1 MADVLNPSTWATVDE
16 PADDADMDL
25 LSEPVDD
32 SDVIDAEADID
43 LRTSGSEDSR
53 ESVSR
58 AERDPFAPLVGKV
71 AVVTGAHDPVGRS
84 VALAFLAAG
93 ARVCVIGRDA
103 AALHD
108 LAREAGPRA
117 PVVSLQCDLGSA
129 AEVASA
135 ADFVTRVDRPVDVLV
150 HCADVHV
157 RNSLTGGPVE
167 DLDEQY
173 LVNLRGPY
181 LLTQALVDPIRSAGG
196 HVVFVNPVD
205 DATFTSSDTQYA
217 MTRYGVRALASGVRE
232 ELDDANVRVTTVHVG
247 GDIQPDASG
256 AALHPDDVADCVLGA
271 VEMPPHIEIT
281 DLHVRPR
288 TVL

>member
-1 MADVLNPSTWATVDE
+1 MAEVLNPSTWATVGDPSE
-16 PADDADMDL
+16 DVGMDV
-25 LSEPVDD
+25 LSEPLD
-32 SDVIDAEADID
+32 DAEVIEAEAEID
-43 LRTSGSEDSR
+43 LRAHDREEGSDD
-53 ESVSR
+53 
-58 AERDPFAPLVGKV
+58 ERDPFAPLVGKV
-71 AVVTGAHDPVGRS
+71 AVVTGAHDAVGRS

-108 LAREAGPRA
+108 LARAAGPSS

-129 AEVASA
+129 EEVASA

-157 RNSLTGGPVE
+157 RHGLAEGAVE

-181 LLTQALVDPIRSAGG
+181 LLTQALVAPIRAAGG

-205 DATFTSSDTQYA
+205 DATFLSSDTQYA

-232 ELDDANVRVTTVHVG
+232 ELNDANVRVTTVHVG
-247 GDIQPDASG
+247 GDIDAAAPG
-256 AALHPDDVADCVLGA
+256 RALHPDDVADCVLGA
-271 VEMPPHIEIT
+271 VEMPAHLEIT

-288 TVL
+288 HVP

>member
-1 MADVLNPSTWATVDE
+1 MTEHDPFTEATGEGDERIMDV
-16 PADDADMDL
+16 
-25 LSEPVDD
+25 LSEPVDP
-32 SDVIDAEADID
+32 DVVIEAEAEVD
-43 LRTSGSEDSR
+43 LRAPAPQPDGPSH
-53 ESVSR
+53 SVI
-58 AERDPFAPLVGKV
+58 DPFAPLVGKV

-108 LAREAGPRA
+108 LARQAGPHA
-117 PVVSLQCDLGSA
+117 PLVSLQCDLGSA

-157 RNSLTGGPVE
+157 RNSIAAGPVE

-181 LLTQALVDPIRSAGG
+181 LLTQALVGPIRDAGG

-205 DATFTSSDTQYA
+205 DATFLSSDTQYA
-217 MTRYGVRALASGVRE
+217 MTRYGVLALASGVRE
-232 ELDDANVRVTTVHVG
+232 ELDDAAVRVTTVHVG
-247 GDIQPDASG
+247 GEIDAETLG
-256 AALHPDDVADCVLGA
+256 TALHPDDVADCVLGA
-271 VEMPPHIEIT
+271 VEMPPHLEIT

-288 TVL
+288 PVRVAQV